1 MAELTGK
8 SLIITGASMGIG
20 RALALELAGLGVN
33 LILNARHAPA
43 LEKVAA
49 GCRAL
54 GPEAVPVAGNAAC
67 LKTAAA
73 MVAQALTL
81 DGFYGFIHAA
91 GLLHPGPW
99 LWEMS
104 PRQFQEVLDS
114 HVTAAFQL
122 TRAAMPALLKQR
134 EGLAVFFGS
143 GAAEAV
149 IPGIGAYCVAKAA
162 EEHLA
167 RQLAAEAPQITSFIY
182 RPDATETRMQRQA
195 RQATGGGAANLK
207 RIFGGYQEWG
217 LLATPEEEAQAL
229 VRILLNHPRRYQ
241 GKIAH

>member
-1 MAELTGK
+1 MAELAGK
-8 SLIITGASMGIG
+8 ALIITGASMGIG
-20 RALALELAGLGVN
+20 RALALELAGRGVN
-33 LILNARHAPA
+33 LVLNARHALA
-43 LEKVAA
+43 LEEVAA
-49 GCRAL
+49 GCRAS
-54 GPEAVPVAGNAAC
+54 GPAAVPVAGDAA
-67 LKTAAA
+67 LPKTAAA

-81 DGFYGFIHAA
+81 GGFYGFIHAA

-104 PRQFQEVLDS
+104 PGKFQEVLDS

-122 TRAAMPALLKQR
+122 TRAAMPELLKQGQ
-134 EGLAVFFGS
+134 GLAVFFGS
-143 GAAEAV
+143 GAAESV

-167 RQLAAEAPQITSFIY
+167 RQLAVEAPQITSFIY

-207 RIFGGYQEWG
+207 RIFGGYKERG
-217 LLATPEEEAQAL
+217 LLATPEEEARSL
-229 VRILLNHPRRYQ
+229 VRILLNNPRRLQ
-241 GKIAH
+241 GKIAD